1 MKTTRIYALLA
12 LMMMGGMQMQAQEYP
27 QDLATIYT
35 SESVWIK
42 TIKSIDENEFLAFG
56 GTDAGSCVL
65 MKMNYDGEI
74 LDSIGLPNNRL
85 EYWGQGN
92 FMGGKF
98 RYMSFRA
105 DDNDT
110 LPLLCM
116 VDVDT
121 DDLSLTYTG
130 YNWEGLDFDHPTITT
145 FYRNQVYSVFAKDGS
160 LILSYPVDS
169 LWMINQ
175 KESMHIIKFSDQ
187 GDVVKERIF
196 TDLHVTLT
204 NFLFSSPDSL
214 GCRII
219 LGNQSEGYSFDC
231 HILDAELNTVS
242 VVEQAGMIYYPPVS
256 GWIYSISEAPT
267 VISLNSNNGRTY
279 SISSETIV
287 GEKSNSDIIMAA
299 FDEDFNLIHWDWGVV
314 NPEGNDEGFGMCFDA
329 NGGIYMLGWMDVRPT
344 FKSDEIEES
353 RSKSIK
359 DTDFYNL
366 YVGYLDE
373 DLNKLSEIYFK
384 PEDYYLGPLDIAV
397 CPDGGCI
404 VCSNRSKSTGY
415 VDYCIFRITPEDFV
429 GIDEAHSHGFAVAT
443 AYPNPGKD
451 VLNIRTGLKDARV
464 EVYDMSGRMVYG
476 REITENVTSINTTSW
491 PAGGYVWRVIIGT
504 STGSVTEAETGKW
517 IKE

>member
-1 MKTTRIYALLA
+1 MLFFIMKLFKQTVIVQLIIATMTAF
-12 LMMMGGMQMQAQEYP
+12 AQEYP

-42 TIKSIDENEFLAFG
+42 TIKSIDENAFLAFG
-56 GTDAGSCVL
+56 GTDAGSRVL
-65 MKMNYDGEI
+65 MKMTYDGEI

-92 FMGGKF
+92 FMGEKF
-98 RYMSFRA
+98 RYVSFRA
-105 DDNDT
+105 DNNDT
-110 LPLLCM
+110 LPLLCV

-196 TDLHVTLT
+196 PDLPVTLT
-204 NFLFSSPDSL
+204 NYLFSSPDSL

-219 LGNQSEGYSFDC
+219 LGDQSEGYSFDC
-231 HILDAELNTVS
+231 YVLDAELNTVS

-287 GEKSNSDIIMAA
+287 GEKSKSDIIMAA
-299 FDEDFNLIHWDWGVV
+299 FDEDYNLIHWNWGVA

-329 NGGIYMLGWMDVRPT
+329 NGGVYMLGWMDVRPS
-344 FKSDEIEES
+344 FKNEIEE
-353 RSKSIK
+353 RRNNIVK
-359 DTDFYNL
+359 DMDFYNL
-366 YVGYLDE
+366 YVGYVDE
-373 DLNKLSEIYFK
+373 NLNKLSEIYFK
-384 PEDYYLGPLDIAV
+384 PDGYYLGPLDIAG

-404 VCSNRSKSTGY
+404 VCSNRSKTTGY
-415 VDYCIFRITPEDFV
+415 MDYCIFRITPEDFLNV
-429 GIDEAHSHGFAVAT
+429 EEAHSHGFAVAT

-451 VLNIRTGLKDARV
+451 VLNIRTGLKDTWV
-464 EVYDMSGRMVYG
+464 EVYDVNGKLVYKQQ
-476 REITENVTSINTTSW
+476 ITDNITSINVEGRPS
-491 PAGGYVWRVIIGT
+491 GVYVWKVIADNK
-504 STGSVTEAETGKW
+504 EAECGKW
-517 IKE
+517 IKK

>member
-12 LMMMGGMQMQAQEYP
+12 VMMMASGVKLHGQEYP
-27 QDLATIYT
+27 QDLATVYT

-42 TIKSIDENEFLAFG
+42 VVKSIDENAFLAFG
-56 GTDAGSCVL
+56 GTDVGSRVL
-65 MKMNYDGEI
+65 MKMTYDGEI

-110 LPLLCM
+110 LPLLCV

-196 TDLHVTLT
+196 TDLPVTLT

-219 LGNQSEGYSFDC
+219 LGKQSEG
-231 HILDAELNTVS
+231 
-242 VVEQAGMIYYPPVS
+242 
-256 GWIYSISEAPT
+256 
-267 VISLNSNNGRTY
+267 
-279 SISSETIV
+279 
-287 GEKSNSDIIMAA
+287 
-299 FDEDFNLIHWDWGVV
+299 
-314 NPEGNDEGFGMCFDA
+314 
-329 NGGIYMLGWMDVRPT
+329 
-344 FKSDEIEES
+344 
-353 RSKSIK
+353 
-359 DTDFYNL
+359 
-366 YVGYLDE
+366 
-373 DLNKLSEIYFK
+373 
-384 PEDYYLGPLDIAV
+384 
-397 CPDGGCI
+397 
-404 VCSNRSKSTGY
+404 
-415 VDYCIFRITPEDFV
+415 
-429 GIDEAHSHGFAVAT
+429 
-443 AYPNPGKD
+443 
-451 VLNIRTGLKDARV
+451 
-464 EVYDMSGRMVYG
+464 
-476 REITENVTSINTTSW
+476 
-491 PAGGYVWRVIIGT
+491 
-504 STGSVTEAETGKW
+504 
-517 IKE
+517 